1 MAATIAV
8 TNTDASDSFAI
19 DVLDGLSRPQKQLPC
34 KYLYDARGSELFEQI
49 CELDE
54 YYPTRTELTIM
65 EEHVGRMARCIGP
78 RVRLVEMGAGS
89 GRKTE
94 VLLAALE
101 QPAAYLPVDISA
113 SALEQ
118 CASRLRAAFEELEV
132 LPVCDDYTA
141 RIDLPRPE
149 TSFEA
154 TAAYFP
160 GSTLGNFSR
169 ERARAFLGRLASLV
183 GDGGGVLI
191 GIDLVK
197 DSDVLE
203 FAYND
208 ASGVTAAF
216 NLNLLERINRE
227 LGAEIDVDNFRHHA
241 VWNEARGRIE
251 MHLVSQC
258 DQTLAV
264 GGELFHMSRDEF
276 IVTEHSHKFTP
287 DEFEELAAAAGLQ
300 PKQMWTDERGWFS
313 VWYLEA

>member
-1 MAATIAV
+1 MSATIATV
-8 TNTDASDSFAI
+8 EATTSDSFAA
-19 DVLDGLSRPQKQLPC
+19 DVLDGLSRPKKQLPC
-34 KYLYDARGSELFEQI
+34 KHLYDARGSQLFEQI

-54 YYPTRTELTIM
+54 YYPTRTELAIM
-65 EEHVGRMARCIGP
+65 EAYVDRMAHCIDP
-78 RVRLVEMGAGS
+78 KVRLVEMGAGS

-94 VLLAALE
+94 VLLAALD

-118 CASRLRAAFEELEV
+118 CASRLRAAFEELEI

-169 ERARAFLGRLASLV
+169 QRAGDFLARLASLV

-191 GIDLVK
+191 GIDLAK
-197 DSDVLE
+197 DQEVLE
-203 FAYND
+203 RAYND

-216 NLNLLERINRE
+216 NLNLLERIIRE
-227 LGAEIDVDNFRHHA
+227 LDAEIDVDAFRHRA

-251 MHLVSQC
+251 MHLVSQR
-258 DQTLAV
+258 DQILIV
-264 GGELFHMSRDEF
+264 EDHIFQMNRDEF
-276 IVTEHSHKFTP
+276 IVTEHSHKYTP
-287 DEFEELAAAAGLQ
+287 DGFEQMADAAGLQ
-300 PKQMWTDERGWFS
+300 PKQMWTDERRWFS
-313 VWYLEA
+313 VW